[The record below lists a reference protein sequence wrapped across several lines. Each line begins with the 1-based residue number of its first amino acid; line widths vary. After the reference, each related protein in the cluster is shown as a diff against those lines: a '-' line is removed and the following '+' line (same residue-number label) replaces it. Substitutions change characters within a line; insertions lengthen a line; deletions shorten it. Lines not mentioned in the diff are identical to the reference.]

1 MSNMRYHKCKL
12 KCYMWNP
19 WKTHWALALVKGIRE
34 PHEVKNFFFTS
45 CASLIPFTRAN
56 AQWVFHGF
64 HIAPGAIIGD
74 GDRKSWDSRGPMIW
88 DNFSIFR
95 TNCAILTSWI
105 HARVVGSRVEVV
117 TLRDRLLRVARYSC
131 RFFTAMAG
139 NKVEKK
145 NQGSSVYFNAL
156 M

>member
-1 MSNMRYHKCKL
+1 MGYKGMCRPNGCGFSAVLVINRVSI
-12 KCYMWNP
+12 
-19 WKTHWALALVKGIRE
+19 LA
-34 PHEVKNFFFTS
+34 
-45 CASLIPFTRAN
+45 
-56 AQWVFHGF
+56 
-64 HIAPGAIIGD
+64 GAIIGD

-105 HARVVGSRVEVV
+105 HARVVGSRVDVI
-117 TLRDRLLRVARYSC
+117 TLRDQLVRVARYSC

-139 NKVEKK
+139 NKSEKK